1 MGAIVSAMMVW
12 YAIVGG
18 KPKFKL
24 YLPFLTYMLNQ
35 IKIGKVSLP
44 SVFSL
49 FGWVGWWVEKNIS
62 APPDFG
68 FRLYSLFFNF
78 HAKLYQNWT
87 ERVRSNFSWSCWVG
101 WQVGN
106 NPNPFKL

>member
-1 MGAIVSAMMVW
+1 MGAIISAMMVW

-35 IKIGKVSLP
+35 TKIGKASLP

-49 FGWVGWWVEKNIS
+49 VIWVGWWVEKSIS
-62 APPDFG
+62 APSDCG
-68 FRLYSLFFNF
+68 FRRYSLFFNF
-78 HAKLYQNWT
+78 HAKLSQNWT
-87 ERVRSNFSWSCWVG
+87 ESDIVRVWSNFSWSGWVG
-101 WQVGN
+101 
-106 NPNPFKL
+106 